1 MHAHTCGGG
10 VEVYLLRSGFE
21 SLEISLFGFKS
32 LQKKILTERLFDSFQ
47 ITYGIQLFQSA
58 SVGRIKLT

>member
-1 MHAHTCGGG
+1 MA
-10 VEVYLLRSGFE
+10 VYLLRSGFE

-32 LQKKILTERLFDSFQ
+32 LQKKILTGRLFDSFQ